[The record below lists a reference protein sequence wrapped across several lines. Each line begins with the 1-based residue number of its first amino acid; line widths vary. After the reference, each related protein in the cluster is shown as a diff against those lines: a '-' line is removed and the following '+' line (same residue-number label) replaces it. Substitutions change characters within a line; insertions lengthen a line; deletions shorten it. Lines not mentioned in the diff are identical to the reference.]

1 MATFTKIPETT
12 LSESLGKRLGKSVGR
27 LKVKAQEA
35 LNKSKNKL
43 IEIAEQDANDTA
55 KKQTSAS
62 SLKQVKSSVTSIKSS
77 TNTAQKSITS
87 VQATTNILKAPIAA
101 LKVAEKALEGIST
114 PVPASVPAAMST
126 LSELT
131 AQASQTITSISTVA
145 STAKTA
151 ISSVQGTVDKIS
163 NAVSILEAA
172 SAVDNAS
179 DKDKAIL
186 QGTGV
191 VNSDNSNNLAKLVPA
206 LLANDTTLVGIGDLK
221 NVDLKSALVKKLVST
236 TESGN
241 YVDIPITDSGDAL
254 VPVYIQTDTEP
265 SITDVKGLPPQGW
278 SLDEP
283 VDTSKTLWT
292 AKATVSGVTGEVKSW
307 STASLYVPTGIKSA
321 STEISSTGTY
331 KQYKVVYVETEQDIP
346 ELSGNLILVVSTS
359 SAAYA
364 VLLRLLQNL
373 SSAAVSDDLKTAVTT
388 TLSTIPVSSGTTS
401 SAASKYQY
409 VTKNGKIYNLKIIV
423 DPKSPSIASLRYTE
437 AYDSKGILV
446 YTGTKSFATEDDTL
460 LEEAKLYLDQL
471 SEGLTTSSTISNNVT
486 LGSVLETG
494 TEGLTTDDVVAM
506 TDKLCTDLINS
517 AASSTT
523 VIQSTS
529 TSSSGS
535 GSGSNVQWT
544 DVSNIYGTL
553 AINGTS
559 VADLLKYGAIGVVGG
574 VAAFKHTHSAADIS
588 DFPTSSLTLDQV
600 WAALEISS
608 SGKVIDI
615 SHIPD
620 LKTLYVDVNTFTT
633 LSNTVVT
640 LSNSL
645 VNYETTASFN
655 TFVTNS
661 FLPVSRSLDKYET
674 TASFNTFVT
683 NSYNVFTSSTNAT
696 MSHLIT
702 SASNL
707 AATASGLVATASF
720 LDSLIGLDTSSVA
733 GKEIVYAKSNRG
745 FYSNDFISV
754 KGVDPTSGGSG
765 IDLSAMWS
773 ALEASSSQVIN
784 ISHIPVSQI
793 VSSYVST
800 KTFNDYTSS
809 ISSSINTINN
819 SIDTI
824 NSKFGQ
830 YVTTASFD
838 TFTASIST
846 VYRYKGSVA
855 TYADLPA
862 TGNVGDVYNVVAAYG
877 TIPAGTNYAWNGTT
891 WDALGGSVDL
901 SGYLTTSSFNSYTTS
916 LNKWTG
922 SMNTWSLD
930 MDNWKTTASVYISNL
945 QTSASFIDSLIGRTG
960 SDTVYVKSNRNFFS
974 NGYISC
980 KGVDATSGGAGID
993 LTAMWSALES
1003 SGSEIIN
1010 ISHIPVTEIV
1020 GSYVTTASFNN
1031 YTSSVSSSI
1040 NTINNNI
1047 GTINN

>member
-265 SITDVKGLPPQGW
+265 SITDVKGLPPQSW

-283 VDTSKTLWT
+283 VDTSKTWWT

-620 LKTLYVDVNTFTT
+620 LKTLYVDINTFT
-633 LSNTVVT
+633 T

-645 VNYETTASFN
+645 VNYETTASFDTFVTNSFLPVSQSLNKYVTTASFN

-661 FLPVSRSLDKYET
+661 FLPVSQSLNKY
-674 TASFNTFVT
+674 VT
-683 NSYNVFTSSTNAT
+683 
-696 MSHLIT
+696 
-702 SASNL
+702 
-707 AATASGLVATASF
+707 TASF

-733 GKEIVYAKSNRG
+733 GKEIVYVKSNRG

-765 IDLSAMWS
+765 I
-773 ALEASSSQVIN
+773 
-784 ISHIPVSQI
+784 
-793 VSSYVST
+793 
-800 KTFNDYTSS
+800 
-809 ISSSINTINN
+809 
-819 SIDTI
+819 
-824 NSKFGQ
+824 
-830 YVTTASFD
+830 
-838 TFTASIST
+838 
-846 VYRYKGSVA
+846 
-855 TYADLPA
+855 
-862 TGNVGDVYNVVAAYG
+862 
-877 TIPAGTNYAWNGTT
+877 
-891 WDALGGSVDL
+891 
-901 SGYLTTSSFNSYTTS
+901 
-916 LNKWTG
+916 
-922 SMNTWSLD
+922 
-930 MDNWKTTASVYISNL
+930 
-945 QTSASFIDSLIGRTG
+945 
-960 SDTVYVKSNRNFFS
+960 
-974 NGYISC
+974 
-980 KGVDATSGGAGID
+980 
-993 LTAMWSALES
+993 
-1003 SGSEIIN
+1003 
-1010 ISHIPVTEIV
+1010 
-1020 GSYVTTASFNN
+1020 
-1031 YTSSVSSSI
+1031 
-1040 NTINNNI
+1040 
-1047 GTINN
+1047 